1 MDVSE
6 TAWLGGEKQQG
17 KELVREQ
24 RREVSWN
31 QGKRIQKQ
39 KRGHGEQC
47 KLRQVEERIRVGAGW
62 EDGNIRHRTKS
73 LKQGRTALSRSGAL
87 KI

>member
-1 MDVSE
+1 M
-6 TAWLGGEKQQG
+6 
-17 KELVREQ
+17 
-24 RREVSWN
+24 SWN
-31 QGKRIQKQ
+31 QGKGMQKQ
-39 KRGHGEQC
+39 KRGNGEQG

-62 EDGNIRHRTKS
+62 EDGNMRHRTKR